1 VGRATSQLLKDL
13 PEKGL
18 PPLPA
23 SLDRYQLVRPL
34 GRGGMAE
41 VFLARLGG
49 IGGFEREVAVKV
61 LLPELSCE
69 HEFVEMLLDEAR
81 LAGAITHPN
90 VVQVIDVGQAHDV
103 FYLVMELI
111 DGSDLRALLKRRR
124 TLPLGAALFIA
135 CEVLRGLAAV
145 HDAVDENGICR
156 RIIHRDVSPANV
168 LIGRSGIVK
177 LGDFGI
183 AHAASRLTRTRNG
196 ALKGKLRYMAPEQ
209 LSAGK
214 VDHRA
219 DLYALG
225 VMLVEMLLGDCQP
238 RKLTPYGPVFAW
250 SPRLAAGLPPDV
262 AQILERTLAE
272 DPERRFAG
280 AEELR
285 QKLAVALHQRHPG
298 YGAEEL
304 ARDLIAPA
312 DATDATE
319 RQNLESPRS
328 VKLKLPLW
336 TRGTLGWAA
345 GAAGAAALAIS
356 ALVMGGASSAAAP
369 PPVSIVAAAARPLP
383 ARHATTGTLAVAG
396 PPGATVSL
404 GATVYPAGSLE
415 LPPGE
420 YQVTLKR
427 RPRGR
432 AQVRRVIIEAGVI
445 TALKI

>member
-1 VGRATSQLLKDL
+1 VGQLLKDMAQNA
-13 PEKGL
+13 
-18 PPLPA
+18 LPA
-23 SLDRYQLVRPL
+23 TLDRYQLVRPL

-90 VVQVIDVGQAHDV
+90 VVQVIDVGQAHDF

-111 DGSDLRALLKRRR
+111 DGSDLRALLKTRR

-156 RIIHRDVSPANV
+156 RIVHRDVSPANV
-168 LIGRSGIVK
+168 LVGKSGIVK

-183 AHAASRLTRTRNG
+183 AHASSRLTRTRNG
-196 ALKGKLRYMAPEQ
+196 VLKGKLKYMAPEQ

-214 VDHRA
+214 VDHRV
-219 DLYALG
+219 DLYAVG
-225 VMLVEMLLGDCQP
+225 VMLVEMLVGDCLP
-238 RKLTPYGPVFAW
+238 RKMTLCGPVFAW
-250 SPRLAAGLPPDV
+250 SPRLAASLPPDV

-285 QKLAVALHQRHPG
+285 QKLAAALHQRHPG
-298 YGAEEL
+298 YGADEL
-304 ARDLIAPA
+304 ARDLAAPA
-312 DATDATE
+312 TIADLTRPNALAG
-319 RQNLESPRS
+319 SS
-328 VKLKLPLW
+328 PLW
-336 TRGTLGWAA
+336 TRGTLGWAVA
-345 GAAGAAALAIS
+345 AAGAAALAIG
-356 ALVMGGASSAAAP
+356 ALLMGGASSAAAP
-369 PPVSIVAAAARPLP
+369 PPVAIVAPDLRLP
-383 ARHATTGTLAVAG
+383 APRATTGTLTVAG
-396 PPGATVSL
+396 PSGATVSL

-427 RPRGR
+427 RPRAR
-432 AQVRRVIIEAGVI
+432 AQVRRVTIAAGMI
-445 TALKI
+445 TAIKI